1 MQEFIDKVSSGI
13 NLTDGDI
20 ERAVARLV
28 SPQIADGVKAGFLKA
43 LRAKGE
49 TADEIA
55 GFVKALLGHAV
66 DPQIERAKLPG
77 PMLDIC
83 GTGGDRM
90 GLFNVST
97 TSMFVLAADGAAVV
111 KHGNRAITSKCGG
124 ADVLEELGIQMN
136 LPPVRL
142 KHCVEELGVGF
153 LFAPNYHPAFKVIG
167 PVRKALAAQGVTTV
181 FNMLG
186 PLLNPAKPDHQLIGV
201 FSEPLL
207 PKFAEVFVL
216 LARKHAWA
224 VHGRNA
230 DGEGVDELSTIGPT
244 FVRKVSA
251 SGIEVFTIAPEQF
264 GFARVE
270 TSELRGGDK
279 TENARILIGI
289 LDGTI
294 RGGKRDVVLLNA
306 AAGFVVAELA
316 TDLPEGIAMAKE
328 SIDSGRALAKLRALQ
343 NFDHGSLA

>member
-1 MQEFIDKVSSGI
+1 MQQFIEKVSRGSELS
-13 NLTDGDI
+13 NGDI
-20 ERAVARLV
+20 ERAVANLV
-28 SPQIADGVKAGFLKA
+28 SPEIPDRGKADFLKA
-43 LRAKGE
+43 LRTKGE
-49 TADEIA
+49 TANEIA
-55 GFVKALLGHAV
+55 GFVKALLLHAV
-66 DPQIERAKLPG
+66 DPQIESAKQRG

-97 TSMFVLAADGAAVV
+97 TSMFVVAAGGAVVV

-124 ADVLEELGIQMN
+124 ADVLEELGIKID
-136 LPPVRL
+136 LPPEQLRR
-142 KHCVEELGVGF
+142 CVEDLGVGF

-167 PVRKALAAQGVTTV
+167 PVRKALAEQGVTTV

-186 PLLNPAKPDHQLIGV
+186 PLLNPAKPDYQLIGV

-207 PKFAEVFVL
+207 PKFAEVFIL
-216 LARKHAWA
+216 LGRKHAWA

-230 DGEGVDELSTIGPT
+230 EGEGVDEISTIGPT
-244 FVRKVSA
+244 FVRKVSTA
-251 SGIEVFTIAPEQF
+251 GIEAFTIAPEQF

-270 TSELRGGDK
+270 TTELCGGDK

-306 AAGFVVAELA
+306 AAAFVVAELA
-316 TDLPEGIAMAKE
+316 PDLPQGIAMAKE
-328 SIDSGRALAKLRALQ
+328 IIDSGRALAKLRELQ
-343 NFDHGSLA
+343 DFSQK